1 MLHLLMSLP
10 EPNLLTFLFLL
21 DHLRRY
27 TAPKALPSHEMAA
40 ISYLLP
46 TLVCCQFV
54 IYLFIF
60 RGFYFDFSTIY
71 NTHLPTH
78 KAGFWLKKVFTPVVD
93 L

>member
-27 TAPKALPSHEMAA
+27 TAPGAPPSFEEAAVSPLP
-40 ISYLLP
+40 P
-46 TLVCCQFV
+46 TLVSSQ
-54 IYLFIF
+54 LFI
-60 RGFYFDFSTIY
+60 DVA
-71 NTHLPTH
+71 THE
-78 KAGFWLKKVFTPVVD
+78 AGSCFTPPVD